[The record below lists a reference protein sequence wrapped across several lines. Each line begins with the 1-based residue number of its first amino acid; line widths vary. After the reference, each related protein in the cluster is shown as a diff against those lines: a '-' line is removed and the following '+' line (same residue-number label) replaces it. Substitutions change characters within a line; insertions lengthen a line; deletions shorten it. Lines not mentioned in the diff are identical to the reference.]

1 VHRFE
6 LISLQITVGKFLR
19 FFDLSGEEAMKRIYT
34 FAAVI
39 TAVFAFAF
47 TSVQAR
53 SVDAPAVKPVQS
65 IEQQVNKKIHML
77 TNYGVFDHI
86 TFQVNGSV
94 VTLNGKVNSLGTKSE
109 AAATVKRIPGVEE
122 VINNIQNL
130 PPSSMDDA
138 IRVQTLRTLARGG
151 LGGYFWEANPDVR
164 IIVQNGHITLE
175 GYVMNS
181 GDRNRANILANG
193 VSGVFSVTNNL
204 IVGEER
210 KY

>member
-1 VHRFE
+1 
-6 LISLQITVGKFLR
+6 
-19 FFDLSGEEAMKRIYT
+19 MKRIYT

-39 TAVFAFAF
+39 AAVFAFAF
-47 TSVQAR
+47 TAVEAR
-53 SVDAPAVKPVQS
+53 SLNAPSSKPTQS

-86 TFQVNGSV
+86 TFQVNGGV

-109 AAATVKRIPGVEE
+109 AAASVKRIPGVEQ
-122 VINNIQNL
+122 VINNIENL
-130 PPSSMDDA
+130 PPSGFDDS
-138 IRVQTLRTLARGG
+138 IRVRTLRTLERGG

-164 IIVQNGHITLE
+164 IIVKNGHVTLE

-204 IVGEER
+204 IVGEE
-210 KY
+210 KKS

>member
-1 VHRFE
+1 
-6 LISLQITVGKFLR
+6 
-19 FFDLSGEEAMKRIYT
+19 MKRYYI

-47 TSVQAR
+47 TTIEAKSLNAR
-53 SVDAPAVKPVQS
+53 SSKPTQS

-94 VTLNGKVNSLGTKSE
+94 VTLSGKVNSLGTKSE
-109 AAATVKRIPGVEE
+109 AAASVKRIPGVEQ
-122 VINNIQNL
+122 VINNIENL
-130 PPSSMDDA
+130 PPSSFDDS
-138 IRVQTLRTLARGG
+138 IRRRTLQTLARGG

-164 IIVQNGHITLE
+164 IIVDGGHVTLE
-175 GYVMNS
+175 GHVMNS
-181 GDRNRANILANG
+181 GDRNRAYILANG

-204 IVGEER
+204 IVGEE
-210 KY
+210 KYR